1 MYQMCSFCRPVSVRL
16 ATLKDLLEAKADP
29 NIADNSGRTALSWAV
44 SNPNG
49 KSLLHIAF
57 NFVIGQTRSVVQ
69 ITCRSVKSGSV
80 GIKTTCVI
88 GLGIHYRNNSNLSS
102 LPRPRATVTW

>member
-1 MYQMCSFCRPVSVRL
+1 MSVRL

-49 KSLLHIAF
+49 KSPFLITF
-57 NFVIGQTRSVVQ
+57 NETA
-69 ITCRSVKSGSV
+69 
-80 GIKTTCVI
+80 
-88 GLGIHYRNNSNLSS
+88 NEDSS
-102 LPRPRATVTW
+102 